1 MAPFKFGKRSSK
13 DKNKQ
18 SKDGSN
24 NSPKGSPSRFLH
36 LGNNN
41 SNNNSNNNNNNNQSN
56 NTGNLFGRNENGNAN
71 RNVSY
76 TSTTSN
82 NSVQNNSNNSAMF
95 NGNSAPQQ
103 KLSPVQQAPQF
114 AKYDQSNN
122 PRLFPTPIPEQQR
135 NVSGATSIPLVYD
148 NSNKLQ
154 PQLPSEKTV
163 WNRVKLANSPFPR
176 YRHVSSAYASDDDKV
191 YVIGGLHDQSVYGD
205 TWIIKSENN
214 ATKFTSHTVD
224 IGENTPPPRVGHAST
239 LCGNAFVIFGGDTH
253 KVNQDGLM
261 DDDIYLF
268 NINSFKW
275 TIPHPVGP
283 RPLGRYGHKISVI
296 ATSQMKTKLYLFGG
310 QFDETYFND
319 LSVFDLSSFRRAD
332 SHWEF
337 LKPKTFTPPP
347 LTNHTMVSYAHKLWV
362 FGGDTQQGL
371 LNKIFVYDPIAN
383 DWSIVEPRNIGAEL
397 KDIPPSM
404 QEHAALVYKDL
415 MVIVGGKDE
424 QDIYLNTV
432 YFFNFKSCKW
442 FKLPVFSLG
451 IPQGRSGHSVSL
463 LKNNKLL
470 IMGGDKFD
478 YAAIDDNDLHT
489 SDINMGKG
497 TILYTLD
504 LTRLE
509 EMCPGIMDDVS
520 TPLTGDTPTYNNVF
534 NEVKKH
540 SEHPISRQSSA
551 NGANNNIA
559 NNATTNGSPG
569 YNTTPTT
576 FSAPANPVQIQNN
589 ILTPY
594 SDPEHQNTPKAENTD
609 IFPIVKQTNTIP
621 SEELKSPITLD
632 QITKNPLDENI
643 VNSEEPMVQK
653 TPVMQTRSSIER
665 TPATDN
671 SFKTVSSSIPNENE
685 AVKSPITEQKDMSN
699 KIVDDLNK
707 EAVIDNIVAE
717 ETIPIA
723 SPSHES
729 KNQEHVKEEKKDKSQ
744 LSEPDKDEFKDSQ
757 NIESQQLDKLNAVE
771 MSPDLNKPESDNESI
786 TNETFENN
794 TLDDLIPSP
803 QPELMHSDNEED
815 ILEDPEEISTE
826 PLNTDVDNIQVN
838 KSISVADSNM
848 TTIDK
853 KVLENFRS
861 ELQNLRDIANEKSL
875 EASNHI
881 RDLENQIIR
890 LKGINKK
897 SNSLTADNVSATR
910 LQNQYDILVGDNN
923 IMRDRILELEGLL
936 SDKFLD
942 LGNLNDI
949 IKQQKVVIDNYDE
962 NNLNEDEIEEL
973 KLKVKVLTE
982 ENKTLKNDIK
992 VRDTTLTKNINVY
1005 SEKID
1010 SLVTSWQSSSNSNSQ
1025 EDNETD
1031 NHDGKDSKDVSSGSY
1046 HPHHKHVVNKLS
1058 NQLDDLLIRSQG
1070 LSESRDKLNEDYH
1083 ELETKHQSTNEDLSA
1098 TKEELQAVKKNYE
1111 ETLKSINNTGKALDI
1126 SEKELEKYKSLN
1138 KKLQEEMDNL
1148 KLHNIDSPQLK
1159 DGSFSPDDDKTGS
1172 INDAHFNMKLNDLR
1186 AELFIVKQE
1195 RDSMKDEMLELKK
1208 KLYSMDSN

>member
-18 SKDGSN
+18 TKEGSG

-36 LGNNN
+36 LGSSN
-41 SNNNSNNNNNNNQSN
+41 SNNNQTT
-56 NTGNLFGRNENGNAN
+56 NTGNLFNRNENGNMN

-82 NSVQNNSNNSAMF
+82 NSVQNNSNNNTMF
-95 NGNSAPQQ
+95 NNNSAPQQ
-103 KLSPVQQAPQF
+103 KFSPVQQAPQF

-176 YRHVSSAYASDDDKV
+176 YRHVASAYASDDDKV

-371 LNKIFVYDPIAN
+371 LNKIFVYDPIVN
-383 DWSIVEPRNIGAEL
+383 DWSIVEPRNIGSEL

-415 MVIVGGKDE
+415 MVVVGGKDE

-432 YFFNFKSCKW
+432 FFFNFKSHKW
-442 FKLPVFSLG
+442 FKLPVFNLG
-451 IPQGRSGHSVSL
+451 IPQGRSGHSISL

-509 EMCPGIMDDVS
+509 EMCPGIMDEVS
-520 TPLTGDTPTYNNVF
+520 TPLAGEAPVYNNAF
-534 NEVKKH
+534 NEVKKNV
-540 SEHPISRQSSA
+540 EHPVSRQASA
-551 NGANNNIA
+551 SGPNG
-559 NNATTNGSPG
+559 NATTTTTPNDVPIF
-569 YNTTPTT
+569 NTTPTT
-576 FSAPANPVQIQNN
+576 LSAPSNPVQIQNN

-594 SDPEHQNTPKAENTD
+594 SDPEHQYTPKTENTD
-609 IFPIVKQTNTIP
+609 IFPVVKQTKITP
-621 SEELKSPITLD
+621 SEELKSPVTFD
-632 QITKNPLDENI
+632 QTKKNPINGNVI
-643 VNSEEPMVQK
+643 NSNPEPSVVQK
-653 TPVMQTRSSIER
+653 PPVMQTRSSIER
-665 TPATDN
+665 TPATEN
-671 SFKTVSSSIPNENE
+671 SFKTVSSSVQNDEEVI
-685 AVKSPITEQKDMSN
+685 KSPIIEQKEQFDEPAT
-699 KIVDDLNK
+699 DLNR
-707 EAVIDNIVAE
+707 EPIIEPTGTEERVAVV
-717 ETIPIA
+717 
-723 SPSHES
+723 SPSQESRHE
-729 KNQEHVKEEKKDKSQ
+729 EPIKEEKKEEFQPNESD
-744 LSEPDKDEFKDSQ
+744 EDEFKDSQ
-757 NIESQQLDKLNAVE
+757 NIESEQLDKLNAVE
-771 MSPDLNKPESDNESI
+771 MSPELNKQESD
-786 TNETFENN
+786 NETFENN

-803 QPELMHSDNEED
+803 QSELIQSDNEEETP
-815 ILEDPEEISTE
+815 EDKEEISTA
-826 PLNTDVDNIQVN
+826 PLNTDMDEVPVN
-838 KSISVADSNM
+838 KPIKVEEVSNM

-897 SNSLTADNVSATR
+897 SNSLTAENVSAAR

-923 IMRDRILELEGLL
+923 IMRDRVLELESLL

-949 IKQQKVVIDNYDE
+949 IKQQKLVIDGYDR
-962 NNLNEDEIEEL
+962 NNLNEDAIEEMR
-973 KLKVKVLTE
+973 LKVKVLEE
-982 ENKTLKNDIK
+982 ENKTLKDDIRA
-992 VRDTTLTKNINVY
+992 RDISLAKNISLY
-1005 SEKID
+1005 SEQID
-1010 SLVTSWQSSSNSNSQ
+1010 SLVTSWQPSSSGDEHEN
-1025 EDNETD
+1025 DETY
-1031 NHDGKDSKDVSSGSY
+1031 NQNSKDAKDVTASSY
-1046 HPHHKHVVNKLS
+1046 HPHHKHVVNELS
-1058 NQLDDLLIRSQG
+1058 NQLDDLLVRSQG

-1083 ELETKHQSTNEDLSA
+1083 ELETKHQSTNEDLLS
-1098 TKEELQAVKKNYE
+1098 TKEELQTMKKNYE
-1111 ETLKSINNTGKALDI
+1111 ETLKSINNTGKALEI
-1126 SEKELEKYKSLN
+1126 SEKELDKYKSLN

-1148 KLHNIDSPQLK
+1148 KLHNIDSPKLK
-1159 DGSFSPDDDKTGS
+1159 DGSLSPDDDKSGS
-1172 INDAHFNMKLNDLR
+1172 INDAHFNMKLNDLK

-1208 KLYSMDSN
+1208 KLYSMDGN